1 MTLDSRSSQHG
12 THNAPR
18 TSLFRSFH
26 HSMRVSR
33 ARCITICINYSHF
46 AKYSRPTIND
56 VGTPRGRIQ
65 ISRSIIYIIGP
76 LSRISGSPFVNLT
89 GKKSEKHQK
98 KIDRKTYVAVHKLE
112 NTTGLKTNFMVT
124 TDDRRSKTMR
134 EKYEGWT
141 TRGEKKCKL

>member
-26 HSMRVSR
+26 HFVRVSR

-89 GKKSEKHQK
+89 GKKFGKHQK
-98 KIDRKTYVAVHKLE
+98 KISRKTHVCGAQAREYDRFKNRFYNDNGQSSKQNDAREIRRL
-112 NTTGLKTNFMVT
+112 
-124 TDDRRSKTMR
+124 DDERR
-134 EKYEGWT
+134 EKV
-141 TRGEKKCKL
+141 